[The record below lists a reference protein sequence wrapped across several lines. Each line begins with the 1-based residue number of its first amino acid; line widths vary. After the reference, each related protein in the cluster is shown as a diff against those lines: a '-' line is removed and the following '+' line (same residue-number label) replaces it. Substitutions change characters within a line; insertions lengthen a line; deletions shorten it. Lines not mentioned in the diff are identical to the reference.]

1 MKNPCQVQLLKYH
14 LRVGIS
20 AQVRCKMTHELDRYN
35 GRDTDIDIISFVR
48 SNDFTNTKQS
58 VGFLVDEIDDLK
70 MVGSVFRFLAHD
82 LNFVSVH
89 IFENLSK
96 RWRIPR
102 SRRSDL
108 HGMCINSGQSTL
120 YFQFDKN
127 FGR

>member
-1 MKNPCQVQLLKYH
+1 MTNPCQVRLLQYH

-20 AQVRCKMTHELDRYN
+20 ANVRCKMMHELDRYN

-70 MVGSVFRFLAHD
+70 MLGSVFEIVSCTIHD
-82 LNFVSVH
+82 LNFLSVH

-102 SRRSDL
+102 PRRSDL
-108 HGMCINSGQSTL
+108 HWMCIDSDQSKI
-120 YFQFDKN
+120 YFHVD
-127 FGR
+127 